1 MIKNKGDE
9 NCLNNHQ
16 MENTLISYQI
26 LSVIFKEMCGDQSG
40 EFVWGSL
47 YISGKL
53 PTYPSPK
60 QTLTLTSHVG
70 QNVGLGEG

>member
-26 LSVIFKEMCGDQSG
+26 LSVIFKEMYGDQSG
-40 EFVWGSL
+40 EFV
-47 YISGKL
+47 
-53 PTYPSPK
+53 
-60 QTLTLTSHVG
+60 
-70 QNVGLGEG
+70 